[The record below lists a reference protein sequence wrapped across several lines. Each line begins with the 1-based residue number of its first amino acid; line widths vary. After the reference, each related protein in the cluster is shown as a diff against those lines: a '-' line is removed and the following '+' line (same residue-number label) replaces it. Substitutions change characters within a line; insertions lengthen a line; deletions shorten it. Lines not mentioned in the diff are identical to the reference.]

1 MIVLMQCYKYL
12 AQIKVID
19 TWLKNIYLITISTI
33 YESIIEK
40 KGTIIY

>member
-12 AQIKVID
+12 GKIKVID

-33 YESIIEK
+33 YESNWK